1 MYSISNLEIRMFRC
15 KIVKIINEQQLP
27 IEVKTLVMNQIARDV
42 AEEADKACL
51 QEEIMQQ
58 EKEKAGQQE
67 QVGKPV
73 KSEEVKTDGN

>member
-1 MYSISNLEIRMFRC
+1 MNNYDIRMFRC

-27 IEVKTLVMNQIARDV
+27 IEVKSLVMNQIARDV
-42 AEEADKACL
+42 AEEADNACMH
-51 QEEIMQQ
+51 EEIMQQ